1 MKINGAYRMA
11 VGASLVTVMAWISGA
26 ETRDADA
33 CTSAVV
39 APTGSATGTPIL
51 WKNRDT
57 SSVSNKV
64 IYVDEEPFAYLCL
77 ANASTGSGRSCFAG
91 LNEEG
96 FAIINTVAYNI
107 PLRTDE
113 SVDLEGI
120 IQADA
125 LRTCRTVEDFEHYIE
140 ANLGPELGAQTNIG
154 VMDAEGGAA
163 IYEVHNHG
171 FTRIDAADQPSGYL
185 INTNFARTGAAGEGE
200 GYIRFKRAS
209 ELFKTFEPGGV
220 DPDVILRRFSR
231 DLGHP
236 LVSGVGLDDVAK
248 LPSRPSVWINTRD
261 RIDRPSTACAVV
273 MVGGNDQQPATMWVI
288 PGEPVT
294 ASAVPLWVEAGRSPA
309 ALCEGEEAPL
319 WKESLRIKGGLR
331 PLEIGHAGDYLDL
344 TRLVNADGTGYLPD
358 LLAMEQSIVVETAAF
373 LAGRPQP
380 DALAAYQEQVAARVL
395 EHLRSIVV
403 AREPP
408 RGYGG
413 Q

>member
-1 MKINGAYRMA
+1 MNIDGAIRMVA
-11 VGASLVTVMAWISGA
+11 GASLVVVMAWLSGA

-39 APTGSATGTPIL
+39 APEGSATGTPIL

-57 SSVSNKV
+57 SNLSNKV

-91 LNEEG
+91 LNEAG
-96 FAIINTVAYNI
+96 FAIINTVAYNV
-107 PLRTDE
+107 PSLSSE
-113 SVDLEGI
+113 SEDHEGI

-125 LRTCRTVEDFEHYIE
+125 LRTCRTVEDFERYIE
-140 ANLGPELGAQTNIG
+140 ANLGPELGARTNIG

-163 IYEVHNHG
+163 IFEVHNHG
-171 FTRIDAADQPSGYL
+171 FERIEAADQPSGYL
-185 INTNFARTGAAGEGE
+185 VNTNFARTGAEGEGE

-209 ELFKTFEPGGV
+209 ELFRTFQPGGV
-220 DPDVILRRFSR
+220 DPEVILHRFSR

-236 LVSGVGLDDVAK
+236 LVGGVGLDDVAK
-248 LPSRPSVWINTRD
+248 LPSRPPVWINTRD

-273 MVGGNDQQPATMWVI
+273 IVGGNDQHPATMWVI
-288 PGEPVT
+288 PGEPMT
-294 ASAVPLWVEAGRSPA
+294 ASAIPLWVEAGRVPA
-309 ALCEGEEAPL
+309 AFFEGEEAPL

-344 TRLVNADGTGYLPD
+344 THLVNADGTGYLPD
-358 LLAMEQSIVVETAAF
+358 LLALEQTTFVETAAF

-380 DALAAYQEQVAARVL
+380 GALAAYQKQVAARVL

-403 AREPP
+403 DGERPQ
-408 RGYGG
+408 GFGG